1 MKRKNLCI
9 ALALSAVLFFGLSV
23 VLESYAWARAGG
35 GRSMGSRGS
44 RTFSTPSTP
53 TRPTTPAPT
62 PSSPGMSTPGRQQTP
77 GSQPATGGTFG
88 RSPFLQGLAG
98 GLAGGFLG
106 SMLFGGMG
114 HAGGAAGQSGGGG
127 IGFLEILIIGAG
139 IYFLMKFLRRRRE
152 QTAEAG
158 YSSHAGRMEI
168 PSSTPS
174 GTPAYLGG
182 SSAEPV
188 RPYDEVEKGFQDIKR
203 FDPGFDEE
211 SFKETVQD
219 IFFRI
224 QAGWMNRSLD
234 GIGRWLTSEMAENFT
249 AEFDRLKRE
258 GRSNRLENI
267 AVRKVEPSEV
277 WQESGKEYV
286 TVLFTA
292 NLLDY
297 TVDDRTGE
305 VVSGSKLDPVKFQE
319 FWTFCRDIGASQ
331 WQLCAINQVDE
342 QAPGIH

>member
-1 MKRKNLCI
+1 
-9 ALALSAVLFFGLSV
+9 
-23 VLESYAWARAGG
+23 
-35 GRSMGSRGS
+35 
-44 RTFSTPSTP
+44 
-53 TRPTTPAPT
+53 
-62 PSSPGMSTPGRQQTP
+62 
-77 GSQPATGGTFG
+77 
-88 RSPFLQGLAG
+88 
-98 GLAGGFLG
+98 
-106 SMLFGGMG
+106 
-114 HAGGAAGQSGGGG
+114 
-127 IGFLEILIIGAG
+127 
-139 IYFLMKFLRRRRE
+139 
-152 QTAEAG
+152 
-158 YSSHAGRMEI
+158 MEI